1 MLIVEASR
9 TAENLTSI
17 LLKLLLFHFKYAYFL
32 FPDGMS
38 DIVHKQYIYVTQHM
52 LQSKIYI
59 NTLHSV
65 YRLEILLE

>member
-17 LLKLLLFHFKYAYFL
+17 LLLLLFYSKYAYL
-32 FPDGMS
+32 LYPVGMS
-38 DIVHKQYIYVTQHM
+38 DIVHKQYIHVIQHM

-59 NTLHSV
+59 YTSLCV
-65 YRLEILLE
+65 